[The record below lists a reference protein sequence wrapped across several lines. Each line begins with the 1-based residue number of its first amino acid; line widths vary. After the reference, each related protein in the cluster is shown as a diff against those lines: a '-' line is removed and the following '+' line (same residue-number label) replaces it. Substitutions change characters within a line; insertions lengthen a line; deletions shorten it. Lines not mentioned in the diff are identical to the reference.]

1 MAKKIAEQL
10 IDTLVESGVERIYA
24 VTGDSLNEVNEAVR
38 KNNKIQW
45 IHVRHEETGAYAAAA
60 EAQLT
65 GRIGCCAGSS
75 GPGHV
80 HLINGLYD
88 AQRSGAPVIAIA
100 STIPSGEFGTEY
112 FQETNTIKLFND
124 CSYYNEVYMRICG
137 GGIIFF
143 AGILAFFLLMGYD
156 MKHKH
161 RRGRARSE
169 TAKNSEDTHFPT

>member
-65 GRIGCCAGSS
+65 GRIGCWGMFTSS
-75 GPGHV
+75 
-80 HLINGLYD
+80 
-88 AQRSGAPVIAIA
+88 
-100 STIPSGEFGTEY
+100 
-112 FQETNTIKLFND
+112 
-124 CSYYNEVYMRICG
+124 
-137 GGIIFF
+137 
-143 AGILAFFLLMGYD
+143 MGY
-156 MKHKH
+156 MMHNAQAH
-161 RRGRARSE
+161 RSSPSLPPSPAE
-169 TAKNSEDTHFPT
+169 NSGLNIFRRPIL